1 MNHIISKDIS
11 QIAAVHVRGS
21 SVFFFVVDVL
31 SVSLSLA
38 PLCSSKPSRKTANGS
53 LKPFS
58 SEGTSPFAPISWTDN
73 VPIPPN
79 QALRL
84 PCVSDYSVKNRTKI
98 DLKIGLSL
106 PDHQKRI
113 VMHRPPRISSTMG
126 SIQLNQQALDELASL
141 SIDWTTENQLNQA
154 LDELAYL
161 SIGWTTE
168 NE

>member
-73 VPIPPN
+73 VPIPAN

-84 PCVSDYSVKNRTKI
+84 
-98 DLKIGLSL
+98 
-106 PDHQKRI
+106 
-113 VMHRPPRISSTMG
+113 MHRPPRISSTMG

-161 SIGWTTE
+161 SIGWRM